1 MEYWIW
7 LSIIEK
13 KNYTITRRLLDIYK
27 TPEEIS
33 KLSKKELE
41 QLEVEEQMIQ
51 EMTNPNYRRI
61 VKAYMLYMKEKNI
74 QILTIKDEDY
84 PYLLKQIYDPPSVI
98 YIMGNKKILSQNGI
112 AIVGSRN
119 CSLYGQKI
127 AKYLSYQ
134 LAKKG
139 IHIISGLARGI
150 DTFSHIGTLQARGK
164 TIAVLGSG
172 LDVIYPPENEK
183 LAEKIVESGGCLV
196 SEYIVGTKPL
206 GEHFP
211 ARNRIISGLASGVV
225 VVEASEKSGSLITVD
240 FALEQGKNVYA
251 VPGNINSP
259 NSLGTNALIKQ
270 GAKIVTSIEDILED
284 L

>member
-27 TPEEIS
+27 TPEEIW

-61 VKAYMLYMKEKNI
+61 VKAYILYMKEKNI

-150 DTFSHIGTLQARGK
+150 DTFSHIGTLQAKGK

-172 LDVIYPPENEK
+172 LDVIYPPENAK
-183 LAEKIVESGGCLV
+183 LAEKIVESEGCLV

-259 NSLGTNALIKQ
+259 NSLGTNSLIKQ
-270 GAKIVTSIEDILED
+270 GAKIVTNVEDILED

>member
-259 NSLGTNALIKQ
+259 NSLGTNSLIKQ
-270 GAKIVTSIEDILED
+270 GAKIVTNVEDILED

>member
-27 TPEEIS
+27 TPEEIW

-61 VKAYMLYMKEKNI
+61 VKAYILYMKEKNI

-150 DTFSHIGTLQARGK
+150 DTFSHMGTLQAKGK

-172 LDVIYPPENEK
+172 LDVIYPPENAK
-183 LAEKIVESGGCLV
+183 LAEKIVESEGCLV

-211 ARNRIISGLASGVV
+211 VRNRIISGLASGVV

-251 VPGNINSP
+251 IPGNITSKNSY
-259 NSLGTNALIKQ
+259 GTNELIKE
-270 GAKIVTSIEDILED
+270 GAIPVTRIEDFEIL

>member
-51 EMTNPNYRRI
+51 EMTNSNYRRI

-150 DTFSHIGTLQARGK
+150 DTFSHIGTLQAKGK

-259 NSLGTNALIKQ
+259 NSLGTNSLIKQ
-270 GAKIVTSIEDILED
+270 GAKIVTNVEDILED

>member
-98 YIMGNKKILSQNGI
+98 YIKGNKEILSQNGI

-119 CSLYGQKI
+119 CSLYGQEI

-150 DTFSHIGTLQARGK
+150 DTFSHIGTLQAKGK

-172 LDVIYPPENEK
+172 LDVIYPPENAK
-183 LAEKIVESGGCLV
+183 LAEKIVETGGCLI

-211 ARNRIISGLASGVV
+211 ARNRIISGLVSGVV
-225 VVEASEKSGSLITVD
+225 VIEASEKSGSLITVD

-259 NSLGTNALIKQ
+259 NSLGTNSLIKQ
-270 GAKIVTSIEDILED
+270 GAKIVTNVEDILED

>member
-150 DTFSHIGTLQARGK
+150 DTFSHIGTLQAKGK

-172 LDVIYPPENEK
+172 LDVIYPPENAK

-259 NSLGTNALIKQ
+259 NSLGTNSLIKQ

>member
-84 PYLLKQIYDPPSVI
+84 PYLLKQIYDSPSVI

-150 DTFSHIGTLQARGK
+150 DTFSHIGTLQAKGK

-172 LDVIYPPENEK
+172 LDVIYPPENAK

-259 NSLGTNALIKQ
+259 NSLGTNSLIKQ

>member
-27 TPEEIS
+27 TPEEIW

-61 VKAYMLYMKEKNI
+61 VKAYILYMKEKNI

-150 DTFSHIGTLQARGK
+150 DTFSHMGTLQAKGK

-172 LDVIYPPENEK
+172 LDVIYPPENAK
-183 LAEKIVESGGCLV
+183 LAEKIVESEGCLV

>member
-27 TPEEIS
+27 TPEEIW

-61 VKAYMLYMKEKNI
+61 VKAYILYMKEKNI

-150 DTFSHIGTLQARGK
+150 DTFSHMGTLQAKGK

-172 LDVIYPPENEK
+172 LDVIYPPENAK
-183 LAEKIVESGGCLV
+183 LAEKIVESEGCLV

-211 ARNRIISGLASGVV
+211 VRNRIISGLVSGVV

>member
-13 KNYTITRRLLDIYK
+13 KYYSIIKQLLEKYQK
-27 TPEEIS
+27 PERIWSLSETELK
-33 KLSKKELE
+33 KLKI
-41 QLEVEEQMIQ
+41 EENVIQ
-51 EMTNPNYRRI
+51 EMINPNYRKNLKVYAR
-61 VKAYMLYMKEKNI
+61 YMHEKKI
-74 QILTIKDEDY
+74 QILTIKDKNY
-84 PYLLKQIYDPPSVI
+84 PCLLKQIYDPPSVM
-98 YIMGNKKILSQNGI
+98 YIRGNSKIFQKSGI
-112 AIVGSRN
+112 AMIGSRN
-119 CSLYGQKI
+119 CSLYGQRM
-127 AKYLSYQ
+127 AKLLSYQ
-134 LAKKG
+134 LAKKD

-150 DTFSHIGTLQARGK
+150 DTFSHIGAVQAKRP

-172 LDVIYPPENEK
+172 VDIIYPSENAK
-183 LAEKIVESGGCLV
+183 LAEKIIETGGCLV
-196 SEYIVGTKPL
+196 SEYVVGTKPL

-225 VVEASEKSGSLITVD
+225 VVEATEKSGSFITVD

-259 NSLGTNALIKQ
+259 NSLGTNSLIKQ

>member
-127 AKYLSYQ
+127 AKHLSYQ

-150 DTFSHIGTLQARGK
+150 DTFSHIGTLQAKGK

-172 LDVIYPPENEK
+172 LDVIYPPENAK

-259 NSLGTNALIKQ
+259 NSLGTNSLIKQ

>member
-61 VKAYMLYMKEKNI
+61 VKAYILYMKEKNI

-150 DTFSHIGTLQARGK
+150 DTFSHMGTLQAKGK

-172 LDVIYPPENEK
+172 LDVIYPPENAK
-183 LAEKIVESGGCLV
+183 LAEKIVESEGCLV

-259 NSLGTNALIKQ
+259 NSLGTNSLIKQ
-270 GAKIVTSIEDILED
+270 GAKIVTNVEDILED

>member
-13 KNYTITRRLLDIYK
+13 KNYTITRQLLDIYK
-27 TPEEIS
+27 TPEEIW

-61 VKAYMLYMKEKNI
+61 VKAYILYMKEKNI

-150 DTFSHIGTLQARGK
+150 DTFSHMGTLQAKGK

-172 LDVIYPPENEK
+172 LDVIYPPENAK
-183 LAEKIVESGGCLV
+183 LAEKIVESEGCLV

-211 ARNRIISGLASGVV
+211 VRNRIISGLVSGVV

>member
-13 KNYTITRRLLDIYK
+13 KNYTIIKRLLDIYK
-27 TPEEIS
+27 TPEEIW

-61 VKAYMLYMKEKNI
+61 VKAYMSYMKEKNI
-74 QILTIKDEDY
+74 QILTIKDKDY
-84 PYLLKQIYDPPSVI
+84 PYLLKQTYDPPSVI
-98 YIMGNKKILSQNGI
+98 YIMGNKEILFQNGI

-150 DTFSHIGTLQARGK
+150 DTFSHIGTLQAKGK

-172 LDVIYPPENEK
+172 LDVIYPPENAK

-211 ARNRIISGLASGVV
+211 ARNRIISGLVSGVV

-259 NSLGTNALIKQ
+259 NSLGTNSLIKQ

>member
-27 TPEEIS
+27 TPEEIW

-61 VKAYMLYMKEKNI
+61 VKAYILYMKEKNI

>member
-1 MEYWIW
+1 
-7 LSIIEK
+7 
-13 KNYTITRRLLDIYK
+13 
-27 TPEEIS
+27 
-33 KLSKKELE
+33 
-41 QLEVEEQMIQ
+41 
-51 EMTNPNYRRI
+51 
-61 VKAYMLYMKEKNI
+61 MLYMKEKNI

-150 DTFSHIGTLQARGK
+150 DTFSHIGTLQAKGK

-172 LDVIYPPENEK
+172 LDVIYPPENAK

-259 NSLGTNALIKQ
+259 NSLGTNSLIKQ
-270 GAKIVTSIEDILED
+270 GAKIVTNVEDILED

>member
-259 NSLGTNALIKQ
+259 NSLGTNSLIKQ

>member
-27 TPEEIS
+27 TPEEIW

-61 VKAYMLYMKEKNI
+61 VKAYILYMKEKNI

-150 DTFSHIGTLQARGK
+150 DTFSHMGTLQAKGK

-172 LDVIYPPENEK
+172 LDVIYPPENAK
-183 LAEKIVESGGCLV
+183 LAEKIVESEGCLV

-211 ARNRIISGLASGVV
+211 VRNRIISGLASGVV
-225 VVEASEKSGSLITVD
+225 VVEATEKSGSLITVD

-259 NSLGTNALIKQ
+259 NSLGTNSLIKQ
-270 GAKIVTSIEDILED
+270 GAKIVTNVEDILED

>member
-51 EMTNPNYRRI
+51 EMTNSNYRRI

-259 NSLGTNALIKQ
+259 NSLGTNSLIKQ
-270 GAKIVTSIEDILED
+270 GAKIVTNVEDILED

>member
-240 FALEQGKNVYA
+240 FAL
-251 VPGNINSP
+251 
-259 NSLGTNALIKQ
+259 
-270 GAKIVTSIEDILED
+270 
-284 L
+284 

>member
-51 EMTNPNYRRI
+51 EMTNSNYRRI

-150 DTFSHIGTLQARGK
+150 DTFSHIGTLQAKGK

-172 LDVIYPPENEK
+172 LDVIYPPENAK

-259 NSLGTNALIKQ
+259 NSLGTNSLIKQ

>member
-27 TPEEIS
+27 TPEEIW

-61 VKAYMLYMKEKNI
+61 VKAYILYMKEKNI

-150 DTFSHIGTLQARGK
+150 DTFSHMGTLQAKGK

-172 LDVIYPPENEK
+172 LDVIYPPENAK
-183 LAEKIVESGGCLV
+183 LAEKIVESEGCLV

-211 ARNRIISGLASGVV
+211 VRNRIISGLASGVV
-225 VVEASEKSGSLITVD
+225 VVEATEKSGSLITVD

-259 NSLGTNALIKQ
+259 NSLGTNSLIKQ

>member
-150 DTFSHIGTLQARGK
+150 DTFSHIGTLQAKGK
-164 TIAVLGSG
+164 TNAVLGSG

-259 NSLGTNALIKQ
+259 NSLGTNSLIKQ

>member
-27 TPEEIS
+27 TPEEIW

-61 VKAYMLYMKEKNI
+61 VKAYILYMKEKNI

-150 DTFSHIGTLQARGK
+150 DTFSHMGTLQAKGK

-172 LDVIYPPENEK
+172 LDVIYPPENAK
-183 LAEKIVESGGCLV
+183 LAEKIVESEGCLV

-211 ARNRIISGLASGVV
+211 VRNRIISGLASGVV
-225 VVEASEKSGSLITVD
+225 VVEATEKSGSFITVD

-259 NSLGTNALIKQ
+259 NSLGTNSLIKQ

>member
-27 TPEEIS
+27 TPEEIW

-61 VKAYMLYMKEKNI
+61 VKAYILYMKEKNI

-150 DTFSHIGTLQARGK
+150 DTFSHMGTLQAKGK

-172 LDVIYPPENEK
+172 LDVIYPPENAK
-183 LAEKIVESGGCLV
+183 LAEKIVESEGCLV

-211 ARNRIISGLASGVV
+211 VRNRIISGLASGVV

-259 NSLGTNALIKQ
+259 NSLGTNSLIKQ

>member
-27 TPEEIS
+27 TPEEIW

-61 VKAYMLYMKEKNI
+61 VKAYILYMKEKNI
-74 QILTIKDEDY
+74 QILTIKDKDY
-84 PYLLKQIYDPPSVI
+84 PYLLKQTYDPPSVI
-98 YIMGNKKILSQNGI
+98 YIMGNKEILFQNGI

-150 DTFSHIGTLQARGK
+150 DTFSHMGTLQAKGK

-172 LDVIYPPENEK
+172 LDVIYPPENAK
-183 LAEKIVESGGCLV
+183 LAEKIVESEGCLV

-259 NSLGTNALIKQ
+259 NSLGTNSLIKQ
-270 GAKIVTSIEDILED
+270 GAKIVTNVEDILED

>member
-84 PYLLKQIYDPPSVI
+84 PYLLKQIYDSPSVI

-150 DTFSHIGTLQARGK
+150 DTFSHIGTLQAKGK

-172 LDVIYPPENEK
+172 LDVIYPPENAK

>member
-27 TPEEIS
+27 TPEEIW

-61 VKAYMLYMKEKNI
+61 VKAYILYMKEKNI

-150 DTFSHIGTLQARGK
+150 DTFSHMGTLQAKGK

-172 LDVIYPPENEK
+172 LDVIYPPENAK
-183 LAEKIVESGGCLV
+183 LAEKIVESEGCLV

-211 ARNRIISGLASGVV
+211 VRNRIISGLVSGVV

-259 NSLGTNALIKQ
+259 NSLGTNSLIKQ
-270 GAKIVTSIEDILED
+270 GAKIVTNVEDILED

>member
-27 TPEEIS
+27 TPEEIW

-61 VKAYMLYMKEKNI
+61 VKAYILYMKEKNI

-150 DTFSHIGTLQARGK
+150 DTFSHMGTLQAKGK

-172 LDVIYPPENEK
+172 LDVIYPPENAK

-259 NSLGTNALIKQ
+259 NSLGTNSLIKQ
-270 GAKIVTSIEDILED
+270 GAKIVTNVEDILED

>member
-150 DTFSHIGTLQARGK
+150 DTFSHIGTLQAKGK

-259 NSLGTNALIKQ
+259 NSLGTNSLIKQ
-270 GAKIVTSIEDILED
+270 GAKIVTNVEDILED

>member
-51 EMTNPNYRRI
+51 EMTNSNYRRI

-150 DTFSHIGTLQARGK
+150 DTFSHIGTLQAKGK

-172 LDVIYPPENEK
+172 LDVIYPPENAK

-259 NSLGTNALIKQ
+259 NSLGTNSLIKQ
-270 GAKIVTSIEDILED
+270 GAKIVTNVEDILED

>member
-150 DTFSHIGTLQARGK
+150 DTFSHIGTLQAKGK

-172 LDVIYPPENEK
+172 LDVIYPPENAK

-259 NSLGTNALIKQ
+259 NSLGTNSLIKQ
-270 GAKIVTSIEDILED
+270 GAKIVTNVEDILED

>member
-150 DTFSHIGTLQARGK
+150 DTFSHIGTLQAKGK

-172 LDVIYPPENEK
+172 LDVIYPPENAK

>member
-27 TPEEIS
+27 TPEEIW

-61 VKAYMLYMKEKNI
+61 VKAYILYMKEKNI

-150 DTFSHIGTLQARGK
+150 DTFSHMGTLQAKGK

-172 LDVIYPPENEK
+172 LDVIYPPENAK
-183 LAEKIVESGGCLV
+183 LAEKIVESEGCLV

-211 ARNRIISGLASGVV
+211 VRNRIISGLASGVV

-259 NSLGTNALIKQ
+259 NSLGTNSLIKQ
-270 GAKIVTSIEDILED
+270 GAKIVTNVEDILED

>member
-51 EMTNPNYRRI
+51 EMTNSNYRRI

-259 NSLGTNALIKQ
+259 NSLGTNSLIKQ